1 MIQMLKLFEAE
12 LGDKKYFGGD
22 TFGFVDVASVP
33 FTSWFYTYE
42 TLGNFSVEEVTP
54 KIGAWAKRCLE
65 RETVAKALYEPS
77 KAYEFVCFLKK
88 YYGIE

>member
-22 TFGFVDVASVP
+22 TFGFVDVAFVP
-33 FTSWFYTYE
+33 FTSWFDTY
-42 TLGNFSVEEVTP
+42 GSVWIGVGRRKEGKKWEEVP
-54 KIGAWAKRCLE
+54 GAGKCGKD
-65 RETVAKALYEPS
+65 TYEPS
-77 KAYEFVCFLKK
+77 KTYEFVCFLKK